1 MAGFLLSLLIIL
13 LAIGGLAVGV
23 LLGRPPIRGSCGGVG
38 CGGCGC
44 GRKAEPPR

>member
-1 MAGFLLSLLIIL
+1 MAGFLLSLAIIL

-23 LLGRPPIRGSCGGVG
+23 MLGRPPIRGSCGGAG
-38 CGGCGC
+38 CESCGC